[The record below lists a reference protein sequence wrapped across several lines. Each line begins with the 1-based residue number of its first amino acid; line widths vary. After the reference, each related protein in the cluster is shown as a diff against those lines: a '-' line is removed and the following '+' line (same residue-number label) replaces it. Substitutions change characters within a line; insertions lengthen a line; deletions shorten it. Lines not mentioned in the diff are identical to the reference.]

1 MDVFAAD
8 VESVLRRSGWFPGR
22 TVGIEGYKEELSGFT
37 WHEAAEKF
45 LGEFGGIS
53 VDVHGAG
60 QSVAREPFEIDPEL
74 AIGEEG
80 RFEELSQ
87 KFQRK
92 FFPVGEIGR
101 GEFFIAIDEEAV
113 LYLVGVWAFRLGVCT
128 EGLTSMIRG
137 VKAVKL
143 EIPDR

>member
-1 MDVFAAD
+1 M
-8 VESVLRRSGWFPGR
+8 
-22 TVGIEGYKEELSGFT
+22 VGIDGYRDQLSGFA
-37 WHEAAEKF
+37 WHEAAERF
-45 LGEFGGIS
+45 LEQFGGIS

-87 KFQRK
+87 KFHRQ
-92 FFPVGEIGR
+92 FFPVGEIGH
-101 GEFFIAIDEEAV
+101 GEFFLAVDEDAI
-113 LYLVGVWAFRLGVCT
+113 LYLVGAWAFRLGALP
-128 EGLTSMIRG
+128 EGLANMIRG

-143 EIPDR
+143 TISD